1 MPLVSRAMDGLPT
14 KNSYTTMA
22 MATIEE
28 SSSVKMA
35 TKSAASSLILLLQLI
50 EANDWQKIN
59 SIFLKHP
66 SKYQEMVDLINKS
79 SGFNGMTF
87 LHAACRFDPPSS
99 IVRKMIMLC
108 PDDVKALDCLNR
120 TPLHVA
126 TGTGASASVVS
137 ALVEAYPD
145 ACHTQDADKRTPLH
159 MACDRSCVLFDGSV
173 NSHDAPRYDIVSILL
188 SASPSAV
195 ILEDVDEMTAI
206 EYALMS
212 SGKLKVVKML
222 QRASQKVLRKKQ
234 EDDKMKKQLS
244 DFVPKGNVL
253 SARSA

>member
-1 MPLVSRAMDGLPT
+1 
-14 KNSYTTMA
+14 
-22 MATIEE
+22 MATNESE
-28 SSSVKMA
+28 SSSVKMMA
-35 TKSAASSLILLLQLI
+35 KKLAASSLILLLQLI

-59 SIFLKHP
+59 SIFLKNP

-79 SGFNGMTF
+79 SSFNGMTF
-87 LHAACRFDPPSS
+87 LHAVCRFDPPSS
-99 IVRKMIMLC
+99 IVRKMMTLC
-108 PDDVKALDCLNR
+108 PDDVKALDCLKR

-126 TGTGASASVVS
+126 TGTGASAGVVS

-145 ACHTQDADKRTPLH
+145 ACDTQDMDGRTPLH
-159 MACDRSCVLFDGSV
+159 IACDRSCVLFNGSV

-212 SGKLKVVKML
+212 SGNLKVVKML

-234 EDDKMKKQLS
+234 EDDKKKRQLS
-244 DFVPKGNVL
+244 GFAPKGNVL
-253 SARSA
+253 RARSA

>member
-1 MPLVSRAMDGLPT
+1 
-14 KNSYTTMA
+14 MA
-22 MATIEE
+22 MATNESE
-28 SSSVKMA
+28 SSSIKMKA

-59 SIFLKHP
+59 SIFLKNP

-79 SGFNGMTF
+79 SSFNGMTF

-126 TGTGASASVVS
+126 TGTGASAGVVG

-145 ACHTQDADKRTPLH
+145 ACHIQDADKRTPLH
-159 MACDRSCVLFDGSV
+159 MACDRSCVLFNGSV

-234 EDDKMKKQLS
+234 EDDKMKQQLS
-244 DFVPKGNVL
+244 GFAPKGNVL